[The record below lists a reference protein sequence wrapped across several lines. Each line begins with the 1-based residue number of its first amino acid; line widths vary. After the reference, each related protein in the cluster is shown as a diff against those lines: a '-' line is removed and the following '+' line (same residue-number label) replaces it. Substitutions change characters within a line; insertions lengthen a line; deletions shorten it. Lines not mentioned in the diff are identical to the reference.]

1 MAQAIKVTEGIYWVG
16 VNDHQTD
23 LFESLWPLPRG
34 VTYNSYLIDDEKTVL
49 IDTVKAPFLT
59 DLLDRIKEI
68 LGPDR
73 GLDYLVVNHMEPDHS
88 GAVKILK
95 TVYPEMK
102 IIGNAKTKDLLESF
116 YTVTDNVIVMKDGE
130 TLDIGSR
137 NLRFFMIPMVHWPET
152 MVTWDSSTRTL
163 FPCDAFGGFGALDGG
178 LFDDEVD
185 MNFYEGEIL
194 RYFSNIV
201 GRYSPQVQKAIEKL
215 KGLGEIRI
223 IAPSHGPIHRKNPGR
238 IVELYDR
245 WSRHETECGAVIVF
259 GSMYGNT
266 QKAAD
271 AVARSLAE
279 EGIEKMVY
287 HDISRSHVSFIVRDI
302 WRYKSLVLASCTY
315 NTTLFPPMTE
325 LVGHLINKKMK
336 NRYLGLV
343 GSYSWSKGAL
353 EVLQDFASKG
363 DWEIIEPQV
372 EIKSSPG
379 PDDFTACRQLGKN
392 LAAKLKSCT
401 YLEKCSLD

>member
-23 LFESLWPLPRG
+23 LFESLWPLPKG

-88 GAVKILK
+88 GAAKILK
-95 TVYPEMK
+95 RVYPEMK

-116 YTVTDNVIVMKDGE
+116 YTVTDDVVVMKDGD

-137 NLRFFMIPMVHWPET
+137 NLQFFMIPMVHWPET

-163 FPCDAFGGFGALDGG
+163 FSCDAFGGFGALDGG
-178 LFDDEVD
+178 LFDDEVN

-279 EGIEKMVY
+279 EGIEKLVY
-287 HDISRSHVSFIVRDI
+287 HDISRSHVSFIIRDI
-302 WRYKSLVLASCTY
+302 WRYKGLVLASCTY
-315 NTTLFPPMTE
+315 NTTLFPPMME
-325 LVGHLINKKMK
+325 LVGHLVNKKMK

-343 GSYSWSKGAL
+343 GTYSWSKGAL
-353 EVLQDFASKG
+353 EALQEFSSKG
-363 DWEIIEPQV
+363 DWKVVEPHV
-372 EIKSSPG
+372 EVKSSPG
-379 PDDFTACRQLGKN
+379 PEDLAACGQLGKN
-392 LAAKLKSCT
+392 LAAKLKSCS